1 LSFRHLLIITSILE
15 ALSLSNPL
23 ETFFSEGNYK
33 IPSLQEYII
42 QQLSQFVFMFWHVN
56 ILTSYLLSF
65 TY

>member
-1 LSFRHLLIITSILE
+1 MFELQTFIDNYQYSR
-15 ALSLSNPL
+15 SLSNLL

-42 QQLSQFVFMFWHVN
+42 QQLSQSVFMFWHVN